1 MSMRAFIT
9 VFLGMFLVSSA
20 FASLPPTSSLI
31 KLESFKQVKVGDS
44 INTLSHLSNE
54 RTRWGSPRRVAQFYL
69 YLLRSDLPSRCLNMQ
84 CGRFARKVLA
94 KNGFLIGGAD
104 LELAKDVGLDYVSDN
119 ADHQQSLLI
128 VTDSSGKV
136 TQLYQNVT
144 IQNLDEVLTQISS
157 R

>member
-1 MSMRAFIT
+1 
-9 VFLGMFLVSSA
+9 
-20 FASLPPTSSLI
+20 
-31 KLESFKQVKVGDS
+31 
-44 INTLSHLSNE
+44 
-54 RTRWGSPRRVAQFYL
+54 
-69 YLLRSDLPSRCLNMQ
+69 MQ
-84 CGRFARKVLA
+84 CGKFARKVLA

-128 VTDSSGKV
+128 VTDSAGKV

>member
-1 MSMRAFIT
+1 MRPSFT
-9 VFLGMFLVSSA
+9 GVFLSLILVSSA

-44 INTLSHLSNE
+44 ITTLSHLANE
-54 RTRWGSPRRVAQFYL
+54 RTRWGSPRRVAQFYF

-84 CGRFARKVLA
+84 CGKFARKILA

-104 LELAKDVGLDYVSDN
+104 LELAKDVGLEYVSDN

-128 VTDSSGKV
+128 VTDSAGIV
-136 TQLYQNVT
+136 TQLYQNVSA
-144 IQNLDEVLTQISS
+144 QNLDEVLTQISS